1 MAKTDKRMI
10 DRVAGMIYAL
20 DVVKTK
26 GVEALEKDISFRRIT
41 YMPLEVDNE
50 TVNTIMEKVFTNI
63 YNSYGVAMLKVL
75 NEKFGFGGK
84 RFYIVQEEFNNVARD
99 IATTDHYGELLY
111 TFRDYAEEYNR
122 RYGKDGIHF
131 DLDKIEEVDTLN
143 KRSYGQGVNMT
154 EVQTTLHQYG
164 YHDAANFLA
173 ELMQG
178 GQPMKSTSEKQLPG
192 QMCFEDYPGLIP
204 EEG

>member
-63 YNSYGVAMLKVL
+63 YNSYGVAMLKIL

-131 DLDKIEEVDTLN
+131 DLDKIEEVDAIN
-143 KRSYGQGVNMT
+143 KRSFGQGADIHAVELLLAEN
-154 EVQTTLHQYG
+154 G
-164 YHDAANFLA
+164 FKDAAEFLI
-173 ELMQG
+173 EYMG
-178 GQPMKSTSEKQLPG
+178 G
-192 QMCFEDYPGLIP
+192 
-204 EEG
+204 